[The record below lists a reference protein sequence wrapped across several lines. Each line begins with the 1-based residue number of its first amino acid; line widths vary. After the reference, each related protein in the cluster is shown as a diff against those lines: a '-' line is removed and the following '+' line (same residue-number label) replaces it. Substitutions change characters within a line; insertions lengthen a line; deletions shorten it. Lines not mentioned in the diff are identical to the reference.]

1 MKKENWNNI
10 KMNVT
15 FISKI
20 GTKKDLIRELK
31 RHGDYAEIKKL
42 MENGEYYTS
51 IGKIKNT
58 YYWISVG

>member
-1 MKKENWNNI
+1 MKKENWNKI

-31 RHGDYAEIKKL
+31 TYGDYDEIKKS
-42 MENGEYYTS
+42 MEDGEFYRQ
-51 IGKIKNT
+51 IGKLKNT
-58 YYWISVG
+58 YYWISMG

>member
-1 MKKENWNNI
+1 MKKENWNKI

-31 RHGDYAEIKKL
+31 TYGGYDEIKKM
-42 MENGEYYTS
+42 MEDGDFYRQ
-51 IGKIKNT
+51 IGKLKNT
-58 YYWISVG
+58 YYWISMG

>member
-31 RHGDYAEIKKL
+31 TYGDYDEIKKS
-42 MENGEYYTS
+42 MEDGEFYRK
-51 IGKIKNT
+51 IGKLKNT
-58 YYWISVG
+58 YYWISMG